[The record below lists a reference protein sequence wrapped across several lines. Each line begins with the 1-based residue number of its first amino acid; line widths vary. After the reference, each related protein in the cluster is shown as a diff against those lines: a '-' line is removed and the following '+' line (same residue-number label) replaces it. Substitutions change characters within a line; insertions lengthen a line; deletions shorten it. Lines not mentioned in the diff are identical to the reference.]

1 MDELRAKRLARFDP
15 PSTSSSAAIMT
26 TDGMIRPHRQKAS
39 LDPDLEATS
48 PTGESLPSPPPS
60 PPGVNTSLADEGL
73 DEDPELAMAIALS
86 LEQDNEAPAC
96 TTPQSRP
103 PSSAPG
109 APARRP
115 ARRSLSS
122 SKPTTPAANDLWDP
136 PRYVPPAISEGD
148 RTLSLVEAAAVRDG
162 GYTWQP
168 ARALLD
174 TGNAGLTL
182 IDARFAARHAIH
194 REGWPAERQTVL
206 RGVVPGATS
215 QAPVVT
221 VALQIRGH
229 ELLIPAAVSTLPNED
244 VLVSMDV
251 IKELFAAGF
260 RMGVGSAWTG
270 QRTRAHTRTP

>member
-1 MDELRAKRLARFDP
+1 MLLRYNR
-15 PSTSSSAAIMT
+15 
-26 TDGMIRPHRQKAS
+26 
-39 LDPDLEATS
+39 
-48 PTGESLPSPPPS
+48 
-60 PPGVNTSLADEGL
+60 
-73 DEDPELAMAIALS
+73 
-86 LEQDNEAPAC
+86 
-96 TTPQSRP
+96 
-103 PSSAPG
+103 
-109 APARRP
+109 
-115 ARRSLSS
+115 
-122 SKPTTPAANDLWDP
+122 NDH
-136 PRYVPPAISEGD
+136 E
-148 RTLSLVEAAAVRDG
+148 
-162 GYTWQP
+162 

-251 IKELFAAGF
+251 IKQMCAAGF
-260 RMGVGSAWTG
+260 RMGVGSA
-270 QRTRAHTRTP
+270 